1 MYVQIPLEQPFA
13 SKSFE
18 MAESENQE
26 IFSEKLLRKPGKDKT
41 KRISRLV
48 GSFKHGSKSERN
60 SNTKHHLPVVLPEH
74 PTGRP
79 DTSFKPPPHSNGDY
93 FILFHAGQRH
103 GQVSSS
109 GRED

>member
-1 MYVQIPLEQPFA
+1 VPAANP
-13 SKSFE
+13 SKWR
-18 MAESENQE
+18 
-26 IFSEKLLRKPGKDKT
+26 KRKPIEKIT
-41 KRISRLV
+41 KFTEKGLDI
-48 GSFKHGSKSERN
+48 KHGSKSERN
-60 SNTKHHLPVVLPEH
+60 SNTKHHLLVVLPEH

-79 DTSFKPPPHSNGDY
+79 NTSFKPPPHSNGDY